1 MTRDLRLLFASTFLR
16 SLATGTVGILLGIY
30 LAKLDLDEGQIGL
43 VIGSGLAGNAV
54 FAALATVAG
63 DRLGRR
69 RLLAVVGFLGALGGG
84 VLAFASH
91 PVVLMAAGFLGMV
104 NGMGRDRG
112 ASLVLE
118 QAAVPSLADDANRTR
133 VFAWYNVL
141 GDVGHALG
149 GLLATLPAVL
159 RRESG
164 LEDVASLRSTLALC
178 AGLALLTMPLS
189 LALSK
194 VVESPGGTVR
204 SLRDLSPETRRIVAR
219 LAALL
224 GLDALGGGF
233 LTTAWL
239 SYFFYEHFHVGETG
253 IGLLFVGARVMN
265 ALSHLGA
272 AWLAKR
278 IGLVNTMVFTHMPS
292 SVLLL
297 TVLIAPN
304 FPVAAILF
312 LLREGLS
319 QMDVPTRQSY
329 IMAVV
334 QPEERTAVSGI
345 THLVRLGAW
354 AAAPFAAGY
363 LMKGISL
370 ESPFVLGAALKIAY
384 DALLWISF
392 RKIPPPEERGEA
404 RPVAQAQ
411 GVKS

>member
-1 MTRDLRLLFASTFLR
+1 
-16 SLATGTVGILLGIY
+16 V
-30 LAKLDLDEGQIGL
+30 
-43 VIGSGLAGNAV
+43 
-54 FAALATVAG
+54 
-63 DRLGRR
+63 
-69 RLLAVVGFLGALGGG
+69 
-84 VLAFASH
+84 
-91 PVVLMAAGFLGMV
+91 
-104 NGMGRDRG
+104 
-112 ASLVLE
+112 
-118 QAAVPSLADDANRTR
+118 
-133 VFAWYNVL
+133 
-141 GDVGHALG
+141 
-149 GLLATLPAVL
+149 
-159 RRESG
+159 
-164 LEDVASLRSTLALC
+164 
-178 AGLALLTMPLS
+178 PLS

-194 VVESPGGTVR
+194 VVESPGGAVR
-204 SLRDLSPETRRIVAR
+204 SLRELSPETKRIVAR
-219 LAALL
+219 LSALL

-239 SYFFYEHFHVGETG
+239 SYFFYEHFHVSETG
-253 IGLLFVGARVMN
+253 IGLLFVGARIAN

-292 SVLLL
+292 SMLLL

-354 AAAPFAAGY
+354 ATAPFAAGY
-363 LMKGISL
+363 LMKGVSL
-370 ESPFVLGAALKIAY
+370 ESPFVLGAVLKIAY
-384 DALLWISF
+384 DGLLWISF
-392 RKIPPPEERGEA
+392 RKLPPPEERVEA
-404 RPVAQAQ
+404 PVAQAQ